1 MALIVQKRDGREVD
15 FDEQKITDAIFKAAQ
30 AVGGA
35 NKALAM
41 ELTVLVLRTLQSNI
55 DKTHYTVEEI
65 QDTVEKVLIEQGH
78 AKTAKAYILYRDQ
91 RNRIR
96 ASDADLRDY
105 FSMTHLTA
113 EERLWQIAKSSSISY
128 SIRHDLSNPLADS
141 VKRGEIF
148 LPGMWG
154 YDSLYG
160 QVALQWPID
169 SIKKGYFYK
178 LLNRLYGQLRQ
189 MLRECYG
196 SIVWPAFDSWLAAQ
210 AEHIPEEELYFAFE
224 DFLYLLNHTP
234 LGLRKPQQALT
245 ITFGLDTSIGGRKII
260 KSFLLAYEQF
270 CSLEQIKS
278 GPALV
283 FDVQPSINM
292 APGCINYDLFR
303 LAVRVAAQNG
313 NPQFSFMHHEQ
324 TMTDYRIVYSGF
336 GSRLL
341 WQPSGGASIRLAE
354 GVLNLPHLA
363 MQVKGDVLQFYH
375 YLSTQLDMLCEGL
388 KSRYDQLIQAKV
400 EQLPALQQVASSCGY
415 ELRDWLKTGHLSVGF
430 LGLAETLIALTGH
443 HHGQNN
449 DSRVLGEDI
458 LSFMRE
464 KTEEASK
471 QLSVPILLAG
481 WLHYGLC
488 QQWSQFDQVHFGLI
502 KGVTDGAA
510 YQPAFSIPAGVLSE
524 IDRLRLEGAYHKYC
538 PGGHA
543 SLVHYDYAPMND
555 LSAVEEILKTM
566 ATMPMGLGGLRFPH
580 T

>member
-15 FDEQKITDAIFKAAQ
+15 FDEKKITDAIFKAAQ

-41 ELTVLVLRTLQSNI
+41 ELTVLVLRVLQN
-55 DKTHYTVEEI
+55 DPAKTHYTVEEI

-96 ASDADLRDY
+96 ASDADLKDY

-113 EERLWQIAKSSSISY
+113 EERLWRVAKSSSISY
-128 SIRHDLSNPLADS
+128 YIRHDLSTQLADA

-148 LPGMWG
+148 LPGAWG

-160 QVALQWPID
+160 QVALQWPVE

-178 LLNRLYGQLRQ
+178 LLNRLYGQLGQ
-189 MLRECYG
+189 MLHECYG
-196 SIVWPAFDSWLAAQ
+196 SIVWPAFDSWLATQ

-283 FDVQPSINM
+283 FDVQPSVNM

-303 LAVRVAAQNG
+303 LADR
-313 NPQFSFMHHEQ
+313 
-324 TMTDYRIVYSGF
+324 
-336 GSRLL
+336 
-341 WQPSGGASIRLAE
+341 
-354 GVLNLPHLA
+354 
-363 MQVKGDVLQFYH
+363 
-375 YLSTQLDMLCEGL
+375 
-388 KSRYDQLIQAKV
+388 KSV
-400 EQLPALQQVASSCGY
+400 V
-415 ELRDWLKTGHLSVGF
+415 
-430 LGLAETLIALTGH
+430 
-443 HHGQNN
+443 
-449 DSRVLGEDI
+449 
-458 LSFMRE
+458 
-464 KTEEASK
+464 
-471 QLSVPILLAG
+471 
-481 WLHYGLC
+481 
-488 QQWSQFDQVHFGLI
+488 
-502 KGVTDGAA
+502 
-510 YQPAFSIPAGVLSE
+510 
-524 IDRLRLEGAYHKYC
+524 
-538 PGGHA
+538 
-543 SLVHYDYAPMND
+543 
-555 LSAVEEILKTM
+555 
-566 ATMPMGLGGLRFPH
+566 
-580 T
+580 